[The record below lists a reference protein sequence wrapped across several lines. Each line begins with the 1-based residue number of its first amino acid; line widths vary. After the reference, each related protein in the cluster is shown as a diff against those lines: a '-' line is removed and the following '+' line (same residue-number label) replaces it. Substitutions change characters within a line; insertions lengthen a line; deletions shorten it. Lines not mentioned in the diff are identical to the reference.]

1 MKKQLSPTRNL
12 AKGMRRHPTDAEG
25 VLWRKLRDRQLGG
38 VKFRR
43 QHPVGPFIVDFY
55 CPERN
60 LVVEVDGGQHTKNQ
74 EADERRTKELEELE
88 KLGYHVLRFWNHEVL
103 KLTEVVLGKILQEI
117 EIPHPNPLPSRERE
131 SGKSNSSD
139 TQGQIILST
148 PTHKHISS
156 GESIPHPSLLPSRER
171 GKNRSRKSSLENS
184 SSLGF
189 RMPAEWEFH
198 EATWLGWPHNASDW
212 PGKLAAI
219 HWVYAEIVRKLV
231 DGEQVRILVNSQV
244 HEDRAKRFLRRA
256 GTKLDKVEFFRIPT
270 NRGWTRDFGPIF
282 VRKEHSA
289 SECVIARFR
298 FNGWARYPDWKKD
311 NQVPVRLSK
320 RLNRKILPISFQG
333 REVVLE
339 GGCIDVNGTG
349 TLLTTDECLLDPHIQ
364 VRNPGMSR
372 DNYEMVFAQS
382 LGATNVVWLNKGI
395 AGDDTHGH
403 VDDICR
409 FVDQHTVVL
418 CQERNIHDENYQS
431 LAENRERLDS
441 ARLEDGSKIE
451 IIPLPMPS
459 PLLFEGR
466 RLPASYANFYI
477 GNAAVLVPTF
487 NDPQDRVALG
497 ILSDLFRDRP
507 VVGIHA
513 VDLVWGFGT
522 IHCMTQQQPSLS
534 PT

>member
-1 MKKQLSPTRNL
+1 
-12 AKGMRRHPTDAEG
+12 MRRYPTDAKG

-43 QHPVGPFIVDFY
+43 QYPVGPYIVDFY

-60 LVVEVDGGQHTKNQ
+60 LIVEVDGGQHTKNQ
-74 EADERRTKELEELE
+74 EADERRTQELK

-103 KLTEVVLGKILQEI
+103 NLTDAVLEKILQEI
-117 EIPHPNPLPSRERE
+117 EIPHPSP
-131 SGKSNSSD
+131 
-139 TQGQIILST
+139 
-148 PTHKHISS
+148 
-156 GESIPHPSLLPSRER
+156 LPSRER
-171 GKNRSRKSSLENS
+171 GKKNPGIGSSIRMP
-184 SSLGF
+184 SSLGW
-189 RMPAEWEFH
+189 RMPAEWELH

-219 HWVYAEIVRKLV
+219 HWVYAEIIRKLA
-231 DGEQVRILVNSQV
+231 DGEKVRILVNSKG

-256 GTKLDKVEFFRIPT
+256 RTNLGEVEFFRIPT

-282 VRKEHSA
+282 VRKEHPA
-289 SECVIARFR
+289 SECVIARFQ

-311 NQVPVRLSK
+311 NQVPVRVSK
-320 RLNRKILPISFQG
+320 RLNCKLLPISFQG

-349 TLLTTDECLLDPHIQ
+349 TLLTTDECLLDAHIQ
-364 VRNPGMSR
+364 VRNPGISR
-372 DNYEMVFAQS
+372 DDYEMVFGQS

-418 CQERNIHDENYQS
+418 SQERNIHDENYRS

-441 ARLEDGSKIE
+441 ARLEDGAKIE

-459 PLLFEGR
+459 PLWFDGR
-466 RLPASYANFYI
+466 RLPASYTNFYI

-487 NDPQDRVALG
+487 NDPHDRLALG

-522 IHCMTQQQPSLS
+522 IHCLTQQQPSLR
-534 PT
+534 PR

>member
-1 MKKQLSPTRNL
+1 MK
-12 AKGMRRHPTDAEG
+12 
-25 VLWRKLRDRQLGG
+25 
-38 VKFRR
+38 
-43 QHPVGPFIVDFY
+43 
-55 CPERN
+55 
-60 LVVEVDGGQHTKNQ
+60 
-74 EADERRTKELEELE
+74 
-88 KLGYHVLRFWNHEVL
+88 
-103 KLTEVVLGKILQEI
+103 
-117 EIPHPNPLPSRERE
+117 NP
-131 SGKSNSSD
+131 GI
-139 TQGQIILST
+139 GIG
-148 PTHKHISS
+148 SS
-156 GESIPHPSLLPSRER
+156 GRMPL
-171 GKNRSRKSSLENS
+171 
-184 SSLGF
+184 SLGW
-189 RMPAEWEFH
+189 RMPAEWELH

-219 HWVYAEIVRKLV
+219 HWVYAEIVRKLA
-231 DGEQVRILVNSQV
+231 DGEKVRILVNSKG
-244 HEDRAKRFLRRA
+244 HADRAKRFLRRA
-256 GTKLDKVEFFRIPT
+256 RTNLGKVEFFRIPT

-282 VRKEHSA
+282 VKQDPPK
-289 SECVIARFR
+289 SETAIARFR

-311 NQVPVRLSK
+311 NQVPVRVSK
-320 RLNRKILPISFQG
+320 RLNCKLLPISFQG

-349 TLLTTDECLLDPHIQ
+349 TLLTTDECLLDAHIQ
-364 VRNPGMSR
+364 VRNPGISR
-372 DNYEMVFAQS
+372 DDYEMIFGQS

-418 CQERNIHDENYQS
+418 CQERNIHDENYRS

-441 ARLEDGSKIE
+441 ARLEDGAKIE

-459 PLLFEGR
+459 PLWFDGR

-487 NDPQDRVALG
+487 NDPHDRLALG

-522 IHCMTQQQPSLS
+522 IHCLTQQQPSLR
-534 PT
+534 PE

>member
-1 MKKQLSPTRNL
+1 
-12 AKGMRRHPTDAEG
+12 MRRHPTDAEG

-43 QHPVGPFIVDFY
+43 QYPVGPYIVDFY

-60 LVVEVDGGQHTKNQ
+60 LIVEVDGGQHTKNQ
-74 EADERRTKELEELE
+74 EADERRTQELK

-103 KLTEVVLGKILQEI
+103 NLTDAVLEKILQEI
-117 EIPHPNPLPSRERE
+117 EIPHPSPLPSRER
-131 SGKSNSSD
+131 GKRKSNCSD
-139 TQGQIILST
+139 TQDQTVLSSST
-148 PTHKHISS
+148 FRRISS
-156 GESIPHPSLLPSRER
+156 GESIPHPSPLPSRER
-171 GKNRSRKSSLENS
+171 EKKNPGIGSSSRMASSLVW
-184 SSLGF
+184 
-189 RMPAEWEFH
+189 RMPAEWELH

-219 HWVYAEIVRKLV
+219 HWVYAEIIRKLA
-231 DGEQVRILVNSQV
+231 DGEKVRILVNSKG
-244 HEDRAKRFLRRA
+244 HADRAKRFLRRA
-256 GTKLDKVEFFRIPT
+256 GTNLGKVEFFRIPT

-282 VRKEHSA
+282 VRKEHPA
-289 SECVIARFR
+289 SECVIARFQ

-311 NQVPVRLSK
+311 NQVPVRVSK
-320 RLNRKILPISFQG
+320 RLNCKLLPISFQG

-349 TLLTTDECLLDPHIQ
+349 TLLTTDECLLDAHIQ
-364 VRNPGMSR
+364 VRNPGISR
-372 DNYEMVFAQS
+372 DDYEMVFGQS

-418 CQERNIHDENYQS
+418 CQERNIHDENYRP

-441 ARLEDGSKIE
+441 ARLEDGAKIE

-459 PLLFEGR
+459 PLWFDGR

-487 NDPQDRVALG
+487 NDPHDRLALG

-522 IHCMTQQQPSLS
+522 IHCLTQQQPSLR
-534 PT
+534 PR